1 MNETCDTDGA
11 AVQCQC
17 RVISPPSI
25 PLLPGDGW
33 LCGALVP
40 ALDPARH
47 LEAEHGGDSA
57 FIVTAAPV
65 RVQTPG
71 R

>member
-1 MNETCDTDGA
+1 MRLVTLTELQFSA
-11 AVQCQC
+11 SVA
-17 RVISPPSI
+17 SSSI

-33 LCGALVP
+33 LCGARVP

-71 R
+71 L